1 MDTAESSSIVRSLFH
16 IQRHYGLGAQRS
28 YSSLSAGSKQVNKA
42 GSARI
47 VTLRP
52 GVACAEL
59 GVELRWRYRERE
71 GSTMREPLDM
81 VEDVGD
87 ESPALPLPFYET
99 PLVCATCPVKL
110 FWTTYLAEARRCAA
124 GSKSRIGCHRVPRCF
139 KTVMSACSSGK
150 ASLDG
155 DSLEVFIGGVIK
167 RKVDILLRGVLS
179 C

>member
-1 MDTAESSSIVRSLFH
+1 M
-16 IQRHYGLGAQRS
+16 
-28 YSSLSAGSKQVNKA
+28 NKA

-87 ESPALPLPFYET
+87 ESPALPFYET
-99 PLVCATCPVKL
+99 PSV
-110 FWTTYLAEARRCAA
+110 
-124 GSKSRIGCHRVPRCF
+124 
-139 KTVMSACSSGK
+139 
-150 ASLDG
+150 SL
-155 DSLEVFIGGVIK
+155 S
-167 RKVDILLRGVLS
+167 GVLRKALLHDVLRRGAVS
-179 C
+179 CRGLEAQNRV